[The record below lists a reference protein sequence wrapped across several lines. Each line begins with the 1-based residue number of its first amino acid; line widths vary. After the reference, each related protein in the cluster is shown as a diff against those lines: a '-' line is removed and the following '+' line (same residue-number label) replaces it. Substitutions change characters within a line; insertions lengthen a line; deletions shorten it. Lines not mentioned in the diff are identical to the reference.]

1 MKLSYVRFVS
11 AFALLAALAVAGRA
25 QEPDQLRVTVPH
37 DFVVSGKTL
46 PAGTYRIDRLSN
58 NDLSG
63 LSIRGIE
70 NRQGVLLFSSAIS
83 STNEVNPSLHFERVG
98 DQYFLTQIETENHI
112 FSIAV
117 PANAGALVAKGS
129 QSTPVTGSVTDSN

>member
-37 DFVVSGKTL
+37 DFVVAGKTL
-46 PAGTYRIDRLSN
+46 PAGTYRVDRLSN
-58 NDLSG
+58 NDLSE
-63 LSIRGIE
+63 LSIRGVE
-70 NRQGVLLFSSAIS
+70 NHQGVLFLSSPIS
-83 STNEVNPSLHFERVG
+83 STNEVHPSLRFERVG
-98 DQYFLTQIETENHI
+98 DQYFLSQIETENHI

-129 QSTPVTGSVTDSN
+129 QSTPATGSASGAN